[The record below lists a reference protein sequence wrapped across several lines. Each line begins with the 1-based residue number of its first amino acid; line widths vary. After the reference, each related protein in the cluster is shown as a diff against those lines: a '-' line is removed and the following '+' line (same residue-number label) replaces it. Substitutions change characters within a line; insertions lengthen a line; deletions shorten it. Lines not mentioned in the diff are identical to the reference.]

1 MRPVPSPGGVAT
13 FARFATL
20 AAFASLLLP
29 GCASTPDA
37 PDAPVVTQP
46 QRSALPSY
54 AEVAGAQN
62 RRVADLDKVWAAASA
77 LVTYQDQDGQVRT
90 EQAEGYLQIIQPDR
104 VALSLGKQIT
114 SEVYFYLGSNAT
126 HYWWFDRLDP
136 ERKIAYV
143 GTHEMASPERA
154 ASLGAPV
161 HPLDLLDLIGITALP
176 GAVEVGRDPEPP
188 ERAAANGVEREEREG
203 IEPSPPPGA
212 RVGWSP
218 DGRHVLV
225 DVPARFGTRR
235 MWFDPATM
243 LPRRVELLDSR
254 GRVSVASVL
263 ERDVLV
269 EVRGD
274 SRRRP
279 LMAENIDV
287 TIPGTPIRI
296 RLLLDRIENRQE
308 RQSAAPFDLERLLRA
323 YPVDRVE
330 DVDLWEFEDVEAL
343 GGTPGGGGAPAGGV
357 RVPDRRL
364 RVTPGARPGT

>member
-1 MRPVPSPGGVAT
+1 M
-13 FARFATL
+13 
-20 AAFASLLLP
+20 P
-29 GCASTPDA
+29 GCSTSPEA
-37 PDAPVVTQP
+37 PETPAIVEPERVE
-46 QRSALPSY
+46 LPSY

-62 RRVADLDKVWAAASA
+62 RRVADLDRVWAAASA

-90 EQAEGYLQIIQPDR
+90 EQAEGYLQIIQADR
-104 VALSLGKQIT
+104 VALSLGKQIA
-114 SEVYFYLGSNAT
+114 SEVYFYLGANAT
-126 HYWWFDRLDP
+126 HYWWFDRL
-136 ERKIAYV
+136 EAGRKIAYV

-176 GAVEVGRDPEPP
+176 GAVEVEGAGEPAD
-188 ERAAANGVEREEREG
+188 RAAASREG
-203 IEPSPPPGA
+203 EASEGEGGERVNVALAPPPGA
-212 RVGWSP
+212 RVAWSP

-308 RQSAAPFDLERLLRA
+308 RQSAVPFDLERLLRA

-330 DVDLWEFEDVEAL
+330 DVDLWEFEEVEDGAA
-343 GGTPGGGGAPAGGV
+343 GGGEATPGGV